1 MNEKANVSKELNA
14 KHRKILESL
23 LKLPENRECA
33 DCKSKGPRWASVNL
47 GIFICMQ
54 CSGIHRSL
62 GVHISKVRSA
72 TLDTWLPGQIAF
84 IQSMGNERSNNY
96 WEAELPPKYDR
107 VVIEYFIRAKY
118 DFVELPVSKKRWV
131 PRDGKAKSPS
141 RVNGEKTPTRSSG
154 HGQMNDTNHVLEE
167 RKVTRPPITNGRS
180 PSSKSSTPMP
190 VKASTPL
197 PVKASSPLAV
207 KAYTPL
213 AVKASQ
219 KAAHDNKSQ
228 EPVQKS
234 EPAAPKAE
242 LAKKEERAT
251 KVVTLPKVD
260 YATELFNLLCM
271 DDSRESD
278 FTTPAHD
285 NGWASFQTAD
295 AKSTPERSSSSN
307 FIESMTQPNL
317 TSPSLE
323 KPLKAVNNDIMN
335 LFDKSSMVSPFSVHQ
350 QQLAKMLSQQ
360 QQFIMATA
368 AGSGNGSH
376 TVPSK
381 SHRPSSNG
389 IHLPAQSWGSYG
401 YQVPGMVMP
410 ITDSQKYMQ
419 MGSSQQVYSAGN
431 PINFLISSMYRPGP
445 VAPIN
450 GMTKT
455 KATMPTPAFPVTPTQ
470 PAGYYDLSSLATY
483 TKQ

>member
-1 MNEKANVSKELNA
+1 M
-14 KHRKILESL
+14 H
-23 LKLPENRECA
+23 
-33 DCKSKGPRWASVNL
+33 
-47 GIFICMQ
+47 

-107 VVIEYFIRAKY
+107 VEIEYFIRAKY
-118 DFVELPVSKKRWV
+118 EEKRWV

-141 RVNGEKTPTRSSG
+141 RVNGEKTPTRRSG

-180 PSSKSSTPMP
+180 PASKSSTPMP
-190 VKASTPL
+190 VKAS
-197 PVKASSPLAV
+197 
-207 KAYTPL
+207 TPL

-242 LAKKEERAT
+242 LAEKEESAT

-278 FTTPAHD
+278 STTPAHD

-295 AKSTPERSSSSN
+295 AKSIPERSSSSN

-323 KPLKAVNNDIMN
+323 KPLKAVNNDTMN
-335 LFDKSSMVSPFSVHQ
+335 LFDKSSMASPFSVHQ

-381 SHRPSSNG
+381 SYRPSSNG

-401 YQVPGMVMP
+401 YQVPGM
-410 ITDSQKYMQ
+410 

-431 PINFLISSMYRPGP
+431 PINFPISSMYRPGP

-450 GMTKT
+450 GMTNT
-455 KATMPTPAFPVTPTQ
+455 KATMPTPAFPVAPTQ
-470 PAGYYDLSSLATY
+470 PSGYYDLSSLATY

>member
-54 CSGIHRSL
+54 CS
-62 GVHISKVRSA
+62 A
-72 TLDTWLPGQIAF
+72 
-84 IQSMGNERSNNY
+84 MGNERSNNY

-118 DFVELPVSKKRWV
+118 DFVELPVSSIDIVLDFVRYHWFFYLMLNLRMLMLYVRYEEKRWV

-180 PSSKSSTPMP
+180 PAAKSSTPMP
-190 VKASTPL
+190 VKASSPL
-197 PVKASSPLAV
+197 PVKAS
-207 KAYTPL
+207 TPL

-242 LAKKEERAT
+242 LAKKEESAT

-278 FTTPAHD
+278 STTPAHD

-335 LFDKSSMVSPFSVHQ
+335 LFNKSSMVSPFSVHE
-350 QQLAKMLSQQ
+350 QQLGKMLSQQ

-381 SHRPSSNG
+381 SHRPSFNG
-389 IHLPAQSWGSYG
+389 THLPAQRWGSYA

-410 ITDSQKYMQ
+410 ITDPQKYMQ

-431 PINFLISSMYRPGP
+431 PINFPISSSYRPGP
-445 VAPIN
+445 GAPIN
-450 GMTKT
+450 GMANT
-455 KATMPTPAFPVTPTQ
+455 KATMPSPAFPVAPTQ